1 MVGLTRSSNSIF
13 ERWASAEQS
22 LAKMLKMDSYIYSH
36 IEKPKFV
43 VRPITFPLSI
53 QAIMST
59 TSNAL
64 LPLSGKLAIVTGS
77 SRGIGEAIALD
88 LANRG
93 AKVMITY
100 TSASSEDK
108 VQKLIA
114 RIASLNNGSSAASV
128 KADLS
133 LPDSPQQIVD
143 ATLSAFSTN
152 TIDIL
157 INNAA
162 VFQERLMKDV
172 SPEEFDAQ
180 HLLNLRAPFFLT
192 QCVRKHLPSAG
203 GGRIINI
210 SSVGSRLGLPGFSVY
225 GSAKAGLEALTRSFA
240 SEFGPAGHTVNAVN
254 PGTTQSDM
262 MDQLSDTLLQKLKS
276 STPMQNRLATGEDV
290 AFVVGWLASEESRW
304 ITGQSISASG
314 GLAMY

>member
-1 MVGLTRSSNSIF
+1 
-13 ERWASAEQS
+13 
-22 LAKMLKMDSYIYSH
+22 
-36 IEKPKFV
+36 
-43 VRPITFPLSI
+43 
-53 QAIMST
+53 MST
-59 TSNAL
+59 TSNN
-64 LPLSGKLAIVTGS
+64 PLSLRGKVAIVTGA

-88 LANRG
+88 LATRG

-114 RIASLNNGSSAASV
+114 RIASLNNESSAASV

-162 VFQERLMKDV
+162 ILHDKKMVDV
-172 SPEEFDAQ
+172 TPEDFDST
-180 HLLNLRAPFFLT
+180 HIVNLRAPFFLT
-192 QCVRKHLPSAG
+192 QSVHKHLPSSG
-203 GGRIINI
+203 GGRIVNI
-210 SSVGSRLGLPGFSVY
+210 SSIGSRAGFSGYSVY
-225 GSAKAGLEALTRSFA
+225 GATKAGLEALTRSFA

-254 PGTTQSDM
+254 PGPTQSDM
-262 MDQLSDTLLQKLKS
+262 MDQLDPTFVEGQRNA
-276 STPMQNRLATGEDV
+276 TPMQHRLGTGDDIAKIV
-290 AFVVGWLASEESRW
+290 AWLASEESRW
-304 ITGQSISASG
+304 VTGQTISASG
-314 GLAMY
+314 GFVMY